1 MGVYACGMTSFEQLL
16 QHGTTSAWLFLP
28 TAVVLGALHGLEP
41 GHSKTMMAAFI
52 VSIRGTIGQAL
63 LLGLSA
69 TISHTAIIW
78 ILAYAGLR
86 YAAKLDVEKSEPYF
100 QLASGVII
108 LILAAWTFVR
118 TRREKMEE
126 AAHSH
131 SHAHPHEHGPAGE
144 GPNGGQLIDTGG
156 HGEIEITVFEDDVPP
171 CFRLFFFE
179 QGNRTAAILPA
190 EQTVTLETVR
200 PDGNRHTFAF
210 KPAITS
216 GSYLE
221 STTEIPEPHEFTAY
235 VQVGHGGHAHTYK
248 TEFTEEGHH
257 HDHGGSHSH
266 GDHAHGADHQD
277 TLEYQDAHA
286 RAHAADLERRF
297 AGSTVTTP
305 QIVLFGLTG
314 GLLPCPAAFSVL
326 LVCLQVK
333 RYTLGF
339 ATVLAFS
346 VGLAFTL
353 VSAGVVAA
361 ISVRQAGKRFK
372 GFDRM
377 LGGLPYLS
385 VGVMT
390 AIGLFIAVTGLR
402 GMMH

>member
-1 MGVYACGMTSFEQLL
+1 MGVYACDMTSFEQLL
-16 QHGTTSAWLFLP
+16 QHGAASAWLFLP

-52 VSIRGTIGQAL
+52 VSIRGTISQAL

-69 TISHTAIIW
+69 TVSHTAIIW

-108 LILAAWTFVR
+108 LILAAWTFAR
-118 TRREKMEE
+118 TRREKKEE

-131 SHAHPHEHGPAGE
+131 SHAHPHAPHESAGD

-156 HGEIEITVFEDDVPP
+156 HGEIEITVFEEGVPP
-171 CFRLFFFE
+171 CFRLFFYE
-179 QGNRTAAILPA
+179 RKNHATAVLPA

-200 PDGNRHTFAF
+200 PDASRQTFAF
-210 KPAITS
+210 KSVAGS
-216 GSYLE
+216 SYLE
-221 STTEIPEPHEFTAY
+221 SITAIPEPHEFTAY

-257 HDHGGSHSH
+257 HDHADGHSH
-266 GDHAHGADHQD
+266 GDHDHGADHEN
-277 TLEYQDAHA
+277 TPEYQDAHA

-297 AGSTVTTP
+297 AGRTVTTP

-353 VSAGVVAA
+353 VSAGAVAA

-390 AIGLFIAVTGLR
+390 AIGIFIAVTGLR

>member
-1 MGVYACGMTSFEQLL
+1 MTSFEQLL
-16 QHGTTSAWLFLP
+16 QHGAASAWLFLP

-52 VSIRGTIGQAL
+52 VSIRGTISQAL

-69 TISHTAIIW
+69 TVSHTAIIW

-108 LILAAWTFVR
+108 LILAAWTFAR
-118 TRREKMEE
+118 TRREKKEE
-126 AAHSH
+126 AAHH
-131 SHAHPHEHGPAGE
+131 DSHAHPHPIDHAGN

-156 HGEIEITVFEDDVPP
+156 HGEIEITVFEDGVPP
-171 CFRLFFFE
+171 RFRLYFS
-179 QGNRTAAILPA
+179 AANGRAASVGPTG
-190 EQTVTLETVR
+190 QTVTLETVR
-200 PDGNRHTFAF
+200 PDGARQTFAF
-210 KPAITS
+210 EAATD
-216 GSYLE
+216 GHYLE
-221 STTEIPEPHEFTAY
+221 STTDIPEPHAFAAF
-235 VQVGHGGHAHTYK
+235 VQVDHGGHAHTYK
-248 TEFTEEGHH
+248 TEFSEEGHH
-257 HDHGGSHSH
+257 HGHSH
-266 GDHAHGADHQD
+266 GDHTNEANDGNEN
-277 TLEYQDAHA
+277 TPEYQDAHA

-297 AGSTVTTP
+297 AGRSVTTP
-305 QIVLFGLTG
+305 QIILFGLTG

-326 LVCLQVK
+326 LVCLQLK

-346 VGLAFTL
+346 VGLAITL
-353 VSAGVVAA
+353 VSAGAVAA
-361 ISVRQAGKRFK
+361 ISVRQVGLRFK
-372 GFDRM
+372 GFDRI

-390 AIGLFIAVTGLR
+390 AIGIFIAVTGMR
-402 GMMH
+402 GIRH

>member
-1 MGVYACGMTSFEQLL
+1 MGVYAFSMSSFEQLL
-16 QHGTTSAWLFLP
+16 QHGAASAWLFLP

-52 VSIRGTIGQAL
+52 VSIRGTVGQAL

-69 TISHTAIIW
+69 TVSHTAIIW

-86 YAAKLDVEKSEPYF
+86 YAAQIDVEKTEPYF

-108 LILAAWTFVR
+108 LALAAWTLVR
-118 TRREKMEE
+118 TRRELREE
-126 AAHSH
+126 AAHH
-131 SHAHPHEHGPAGE
+131 HDHDHAHPHDDH
-144 GPNGGQLIDTGG
+144 
-156 HGEIEITVFEDDVPP
+156 HGEHE
-171 CFRLFFFE
+171 
-179 QGNRTAAILPA
+179 
-190 EQTVTLETVR
+190 
-200 PDGNRHTFAF
+200 HT
-210 KPAITS
+210 PE
-216 GSYLE
+216 YL
-221 STTEIPEPHEFTAY
+221 
-235 VQVGHGGHAHTYK
+235 
-248 TEFTEEGHH
+248 
-257 HDHGGSHSH
+257 
-266 GDHAHGADHQD
+266 
-277 TLEYQDAHA
+277 DAHA

-297 AGSTVTTP
+297 AGRTVTTP

-326 LVCLQVK
+326 LVCLQLK

-346 VGLAFTL
+346 VGLAITL
-353 VSAGVVAA
+353 VSAGAVAA
-361 ISVRQAGKRFK
+361 VSVRQAGKRFK

-390 AIGLFIAVTGLR
+390 AIGVFIAVSGARGILR
-402 GMMH
+402 

>member
-1 MGVYACGMTSFEQLL
+1 MTSFEQLL
-16 QHGTTSAWLFLP
+16 QHGGASAWLFLP

-52 VSIRGTIGQAL
+52 VSIRGTISQAL

-69 TISHTAIIW
+69 TVSHTAIIW

-108 LILAAWTFVR
+108 LILAAWTFAR
-118 TRREKMEE
+118 TRREKREE
-126 AAHSH
+126 AAHTDSH
-131 SHAHPHEHGPAGE
+131 DHPHAQAHGPVGN
-144 GPNGGQLIDTGG
+144 GPHGGQLIDTGG
-156 HGEIEITVFEDDVPP
+156 HGEIETTVFEDGVPP
-171 CFRLFFFE
+171 RFRLFFFE
-179 QGNRTAAILPA
+179 EGHRSAVVPV
-190 EQTVTLETVR
+190 EQSVILETVR
-200 PDGNRHTFAF
+200 PDAVRQTFEF
-210 KPAITS
+210 KPAAD
-216 GSYLE
+216 GSCLE
-221 STTEIPEPHEFTAY
+221 STTDIPEPHEFTAY
-235 VQVGHGGHAHTYK
+235 VQVIHGGHAHTYRA
-248 TEFTEEGHH
+248 EFNEVGNH
-257 HDHGGSHSH
+257 HDHGDDHSH
-266 GDHAHGADHQD
+266 KEHGHGADHEE
-277 TLEYQDAHA
+277 TPGYQDAHA

-297 AGSTVTTP
+297 AGRTVTTP

-326 LVCLQVK
+326 LVCLQLK

-346 VGLAFTL
+346 VGLAITL
-353 VSAGVVAA
+353 VSAGAVAA

-390 AIGLFIAVTGLR
+390 AIGVFIAVTGLR
-402 GMMH
+402 GILR

>member
-1 MGVYACGMTSFEQLL
+1 MGVYAYRMSSFEQLL
-16 QHGTTSAWLFLP
+16 QHGAASAWLFLP

-52 VSIRGTIGQAL
+52 VSIQGTVSQAL

-78 ILAYAGLR
+78 ILAYAGLH

-108 LILAAWTFVR
+108 LILAAWTFAR
-118 TRREKMEE
+118 TRREKKEE

-131 SHAHPHEHGPAGE
+131 SHAHPHAHGPAGD

-156 HGEIEITVFEDDVPP
+156 HGEIEITVFEDGVPP
-171 CFRLFFFE
+171 RFRLFFFE
-179 QGNRTAAILPA
+179 QGDRSTAVSPA
-190 EQTVTLETVR
+190 GQAVILETVR
-200 PDGNRHTFAF
+200 PDATRQTFEF
-210 KPAITS
+210 QPATD
-216 GSYLE
+216 GKYLE
-221 STTEIPEPHEFTAY
+221 STTAIPEPHEFTAY
-235 VQVGHGGHAHTYK
+235 VQVGHDGHAHTYK
-248 TEFTEEGHH
+248 TEFSEEGHH
-257 HDHGGSHSH
+257 DHGDGHSYEE
-266 GDHAHGADHQD
+266 HAHGTAHEE
-277 TLEYQDAHA
+277 TPEYQDAHA

-297 AGSTVTTP
+297 AGRTVTTP

-326 LVCLQVK
+326 LVCLQLK

-346 VGLAFTL
+346 VGLAITL
-353 VSAGVVAA
+353 VSAGAVAA

-377 LGGLPYLS
+377 LGSLPYLS
-385 VGVMT
+385 VSVMT
-390 AIGLFIAVTGLR
+390 AIGLFIAVMGLR
-402 GMMH
+402 GILH